1 MHHQYVINEYMANFS
16 FNEKVAILSLAS
28 GIMFA
33 DDKAKM
39 SERSSFEKIQKKLDQ
54 TIPVSLLTVE
64 EAVKKVAKFD
74 KLTQLRILLMIQSV
88 AITDEQFDQ
97 YERKMANN
105 IANQLGI
112 TFEMPKASVEVVIGL
127 LYKFAAIDGTVPQDE
142 KDLLIELL
150 GGNVAAY
157 NNIVDNAKS
166 FNLENAIQQISA
178 LKEVDKSL
186 VGFYIQQIISA
197 DSIIDDDE
205 AELIKKVFETTG
217 IDALCLPE
225 KTGFWKRIFG

>member
-1 MHHQYVINEYMANFS
+1 MTNFS

-33 DDKAKM
+33 DDKARM
-39 SERSSFEKIQKKLDQ
+39 TERSSFEKIQKKLDQ

-64 EAVKKVAKFD
+64 EAVKEVAKFD

-88 AITDEQFDQ
+88 AITDELFDQ
-97 YERKMANN
+97 NERKMASN

-112 TFEMPKASVEVVIGL
+112 SFEMPKASVEMVVGL
-127 LYKFAAIDGTVPQDE
+127 LYQFASIDGTVPQDE
-142 KDLLIELL
+142 KDLLIELI
-150 GGNVAAY
+150 GGDIAAY
-157 NNIVDNAKS
+157 NSVVNNANS
-166 FNLENAIQQISA
+166 FNLEEAIQQISA
-178 LKEVDKSL
+178 MKEVDKSL

-197 DSIIDDDE
+197 DSKIDDQE
-205 AELIKKVFETTG
+205 TELIKKVFESTG

-225 KTGFWKRIFG
+225 KTGFWKRIFGQDNQI

>member
-1 MHHQYVINEYMANFS
+1 MTNFS

-33 DDKAKM
+33 DDKARM
-39 SERSSFEKIQKKLDQ
+39 TERSSFEKIQKKLDQ
-54 TIPVSLLTVE
+54 TIPVTLLTVE
-64 EAVKKVAKFD
+64 EAVKEVAKFD

-97 YERKMANN
+97 NERKMASN

-112 TFEMPKASVEVVIGL
+112 SFEMPKASVEMVVGL
-127 LYKFAAIDGTVPQDE
+127 LYQFASIDGTVPQDE
-142 KDLLIELL
+142 KDLLIGLI
-150 GGNVAAY
+150 GGDIAAY
-157 NNIVDNAKS
+157 NSVVNNANS
-166 FNLENAIQQISA
+166 FNLEEAIQQISA
-178 LKEVDKSL
+178 MKEVDKSL

-197 DSIIDDDE
+197 DSKIDDQE
-205 AELIKKVFETTG
+205 TELIKKVFESTG

>member
-1 MHHQYVINEYMANFS
+1 MTNFS

-33 DDKAKM
+33 DDKARM
-39 SERSSFEKIQKKLDQ
+39 TERSSFEKIQKKLDQ

-64 EAVKKVAKFD
+64 EAVKEVAKFD

-97 YERKMANN
+97 NERKMASN

-112 TFEMPKASVEVVIGL
+112 SFEMPKASVEMVVGL
-127 LYKFAAIDGTVPQDE
+127 LYQFASIDGTVPQDE
-142 KDLLIELL
+142 KDLLIELI
-150 GGNVAAY
+150 GGDIAAY
-157 NNIVDNAKS
+157 NSVVNNANS
-166 FNLENAIQQISA
+166 FNLEEAIQQISA
-178 LKEVDKSL
+178 MKEVDKSL

-197 DSIIDDDE
+197 DSKIDDQE
-205 AELIKKVFETTG
+205 TELIKKVFESTG

>member
-1 MHHQYVINEYMANFS
+1 MANFS

-39 SERSSFEKIQKKLDQ
+39 SERSIFEKIQKKLDQ

-105 IANQLGI
+105 IANQLGL

-127 LYKFAAIDGTVPQDE
+127 LYKFAAIDGTIPQDE

-150 GGNVAAY
+150 GGDVAAY
-157 NNIVDNAKS
+157 NNIVDNADS

>member
-1 MHHQYVINEYMANFS
+1 MTNFS

-33 DDKAKM
+33 DDKARM
-39 SERSSFEKIQKKLDQ
+39 TERSSFEKIQKKLDQ

-64 EAVKKVAKFD
+64 EAVKEVAKFD

-88 AITDEQFDQ
+88 AITDELFDQ
-97 YERKMANN
+97 NERKMASN

-112 TFEMPKASVEVVIGL
+112 SFEMPKASVEMVVGL
-127 LYKFAAIDGTVPQDE
+127 LYQFASIDGTVPQDE
-142 KDLLIELL
+142 KDLLIELI
-150 GGNVAAY
+150 GGDIAAY
-157 NNIVDNAKS
+157 NSVVNNANS
-166 FNLENAIQQISA
+166 FNLEEVILQISA
-178 LKEVDKSL
+178 MKEVDKSL

-197 DSIIDDDE
+197 DSKIDDQE
-205 AELIKKVFETTG
+205 AELIKKVFESTG

>member
-1 MHHQYVINEYMANFS
+1 MTNFS
-16 FNEKVAILSLAS
+16 FDEKVAILSLAS

-33 DDKAKM
+33 DNKARM
-39 SERSSFEKIQKKLDQ
+39 TERSSFEKIQKKLDQ

-64 EAVKKVAKFD
+64 EAVKEVAKFD

-97 YERKMANN
+97 YERKMASN
-105 IANQLGI
+105 IASQLGI
-112 TFEMPKASVEVVIGL
+112 SFEIPKASVEMVVGL
-127 LYKFAAIDGTVPQDE
+127 LYKFAAIDGVVPQDE
-142 KDLLIELL
+142 KDLLIELI
-150 GGNVAAY
+150 GGDVAAY
-157 NNIVDNAKS
+157 NSVVNNANS
-166 FNLENAIQQISA
+166 FNLDDAIQQISA
-178 LKEVDKSL
+178 MKEVDKSL

-197 DSIIDDDE
+197 DSKIDDHE
-205 AELIKKVFETTG
+205 AELIKKVFESTG

>member
-1 MHHQYVINEYMANFS
+1 MTNFS

-33 DDKAKM
+33 DDKARM
-39 SERSSFEKIQKKLDQ
+39 TERSSFEKIQKKLDQ
-54 TIPVSLLTVE
+54 TIPVTLLTVE
-64 EAVKKVAKFD
+64 EAVKEVAKFD

-88 AITDEQFDQ
+88 AITDELFDQ
-97 YERKMANN
+97 NERKMASN

-112 TFEMPKASVEVVIGL
+112 SFEMPKASVEMVVGL
-127 LYKFAAIDGTVPQDE
+127 LYQFASIDGTVPQDE
-142 KDLLIELL
+142 KDLLIELI
-150 GGNVAAY
+150 GGDIAAY
-157 NNIVDNAKS
+157 NSVVNNANS
-166 FNLENAIQQISA
+166 FNLEEAIQQISA
-178 LKEVDKSL
+178 MKEVDKSL

-197 DSIIDDDE
+197 DSKIDDQE
-205 AELIKKVFETTG
+205 TELIKKVFESTG

>member
-1 MHHQYVINEYMANFS
+1 MTNFS

-33 DDKAKM
+33 DDKARM
-39 SERSSFEKIQKKLDQ
+39 TERSSFEKIQKKLDQ

-64 EAVKKVAKFD
+64 EAVKEVAKFD

-88 AITDEQFDQ
+88 AITDELFDQ
-97 YERKMANN
+97 NERKMASN

-112 TFEMPKASVEVVIGL
+112 SFEMPKASVEMVVGL
-127 LYKFAAIDGTVPQDE
+127 LYQFASIDGTVPQDE
-142 KDLLIELL
+142 KDLLIELI
-150 GGNVAAY
+150 GGDISAY
-157 NNIVDNAKS
+157 NSVVNNANS
-166 FNLENAIQQISA
+166 FNLEEAIQQISA
-178 LKEVDKSL
+178 MKEVDKSL

-197 DSIIDDDE
+197 DSKIDDQE
-205 AELIKKVFETTG
+205 TELIKKVFESTG

>member
-1 MHHQYVINEYMANFS
+1 MTNFS

-39 SERSSFEKIQKKLDQ
+39 TERSSFEKIQKKLDQ

-74 KLTQLRILLMIQSV
+74 KLTRLRILLMIQSV

-97 YERKMANN
+97 YERKMTNN

-127 LYKFAAIDGTVPQDE
+127 LYKFAAIDGTIPQDE

-150 GGNVAAY
+150 GGDVAAY
-157 NNIVDNAKS
+157 NNIVDNANS

-178 LKEVDKSL
+178 MKDVDKSL
-186 VGFYIQQIISA
+186 VGFYIQQVISA
-197 DSIIDDDE
+197 DNIIDNHE

-217 IDALCLPE
+217 IDVLCLPE
-225 KTGFWKRIFG
+225 KTGFWKRIFA

>member
-1 MHHQYVINEYMANFS
+1 MTLFS

-28 GIMFA
+28 GVMFA
-33 DDKAKM
+33 DNTAKM
-39 SERSSFEKIQKKLDQ
+39 SERSSFEKIQKKLDL
-54 TIPVSLLTVE
+54 TIPVNLLTVE

-88 AITDEQFDQ
+88 AITDEQFDP

-105 IANQLGI
+105 IVNQLGI
-112 TFEMPKASVEVVIGL
+112 TFEMPKASVEVIIGL

-142 KDLLIELL
+142 KDLLIGLI
-150 GGNVAAY
+150 GGDVAAY
-157 NNIVDNAKS
+157 NNVVNNANS
-166 FNLENAIQQISA
+166 FNLEDAIQQISA
-178 LKEVDKSL
+178 MKEADKSL

-197 DSIIDDDE
+197 DSIIDKNE
-205 AELIKKVFETTG
+205 AELIKKVFESTG
-217 IDALCLPE
+217 IDTLCLPE